1 MSAFLGVPMRFFIVL
16 KILQASLAASKS
28 QLSRHMLDK
37 PLIDKITGQLQ
48 TEVEREEL
56 RMALVALQ
64 ESTGKLNGNW

>member
-16 KILQASLAASKS
+16 KILHASLAASKS
-28 QLSRHMLDK
+28 QLSRHMWDK
-37 PLIDKITGQLQ
+37 PLIDKITKLLQ